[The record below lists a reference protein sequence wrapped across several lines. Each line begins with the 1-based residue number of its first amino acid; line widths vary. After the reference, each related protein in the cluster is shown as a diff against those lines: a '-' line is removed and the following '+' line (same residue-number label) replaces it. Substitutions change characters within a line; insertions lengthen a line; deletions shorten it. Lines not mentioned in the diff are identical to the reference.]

1 MTTVTLELFDI
12 SKKIITIVILTIS
25 LASCIPPGKLSE
37 ALDANIILS
46 SKYDTLINRMSNT
59 VGTR

>member
-59 VGTR
+59 EGTR